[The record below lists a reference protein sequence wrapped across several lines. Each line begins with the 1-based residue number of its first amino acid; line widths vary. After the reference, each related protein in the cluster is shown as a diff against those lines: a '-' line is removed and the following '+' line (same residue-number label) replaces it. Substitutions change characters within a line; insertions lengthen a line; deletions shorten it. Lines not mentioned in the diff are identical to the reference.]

1 MEWWSVADLLARVH
15 SLLTGYRLSR
25 SAFTMSSVP
34 FLLFNHARRRSLC
47 SPLRYG
53 LQAAFLIALLH
64 AKLIS
69 LQVFLWTTKVI
80 VI

>member
-1 MEWWSVADLLARVH
+1 MEWWSVADLLAGVH
-15 SLLTGYRLSR
+15 SLLTGYRLPR

-34 FLLFNHARRRSLC
+34 FLLFNHAKRRSLC
-47 SPLRYG
+47 FPFRHG

-69 LQVFLWTTKVI
+69 LLVFLWTTKVI